1 VSRVVVVGGGF
12 GGLATAARLAKT
24 GHAVTLVERA
34 TTLGGALGSVS
45 ADGFTWDAGPSYT
58 LLPAVVRDLFRKTG
72 RPLERELD
80 LEPLDLLREH
90 RFEDDTV
97 LRLPPGRAGQL
108 RALEELE
115 PGLGQRWV
123 EHVDSYTAD
132 WEVLR
137 QHYFEH
143 PWDRDSLPREVRD
156 RLDSREVLHKRLKRR
171 FRDERLREV
180 AAHPF
185 LADGHEPR
193 DVPAWMGLV
202 AYLEQRFG
210 TWRVPGGMARLGEV
224 LGARLGTRG
233 VEVLLGTRA
242 HDVVVREGRAVAV
255 ATDHGELDADHV
267 VCAVDPRA
275 LPALAPLV
283 QRTLPAMPPVIAHV
297 GLEGAVP
304 DLPHEV
310 VLHGDPL
317 LVVRTGGTAPE
328 GRHAW
333 TVHGRGRVAEDLLRA
348 LARHRLDVRDQV
360 VSRVDRSPRDLV
372 EAWSGSPLGV
382 LWQGRGTVRQRLGP
396 ATPLPHLWAAGAHA
410 TPGSGL
416 AFVGLSAA
424 LVSEAIGPA

>member
-143 PWDRDSLPREVRD
+143 PWDRDALPREVRD

-193 DVPAWMGLV
+193 DVPAWMGLI

-242 HDVVVREGRAVAV
+242 HDVVVRDGRAVAV

-267 VCAVDPRA
+267 VCAIDPRA

-283 QRTLPAMPPVIAHV
+283 QRTLPAMPPVVAHV
-297 GLEGAVP
+297 GLEGPVP

-317 LVVRTGGTAPE
+317 LVVRTGGTAPG

-360 VSRVDRSPRDLV
+360 VTRVDRSPRDLV

-396 ATPLPHLWAAGAHA
+396 ATPVPHLWAAGAHA

-424 LVSEAIGPA
+424 LVSEAIGPG

>member
-1 VSRVVVVGGGF
+1 MSRVVVVGGGF
-12 GGLATAARLAKT
+12 GGLAAAARLAKT

-34 TTLGGALGSVS
+34 PTLGGALGSVT
-45 ADGFTWDAGPSYT
+45 AAGFTWDAGPAYT

-108 RALEELE
+108 KALEELE
-115 PGLGQRWV
+115 PGLGRSWV
-123 EHVDSYTAD
+123 EHVDSYTDD

-143 PWDRDSLPREVRD
+143 PWDRDALPREVRA
-156 RLDSREVLHKRLKRR
+156 RLDSREVLHKRLRRR

-185 LADGHEPR
+185 VADGHQPR

-224 LGARLGTRG
+224 LAARLDTRG
-233 VEVLLGTRA
+233 VQVLLGTRA
-242 HDVVVREGRAVAV
+242 HDVVVRAGRAVAV
-255 ATDHGELDADHV
+255 VTDHGELDADHV
-267 VCAVDPRA
+267 VCAIDPRG

-283 QRTLPAMPPVIAHV
+283 QRTLPAMPPVLVHL
-297 GLEGAVP
+297 GLEGPVP

-328 GRHAW
+328 GHHAW

-348 LARHRLDVRDQV
+348 LARHRIDVRDQV
-360 VSRVDRSPRDLV
+360 VHRVDRSPRDLV
-372 EAWSGSPLGV
+372 EAWSGSPLGL

-396 ATPLPHLWAAGAHA
+396 STPVPNLWAAGAHA

-424 LVSEAIGPA
+424 LVAEGIGPA

>member
-1 VSRVVVVGGGF
+1 MSRVVVVGGGF
-12 GGLATAARLAKT
+12 GGLAAAARLAKT
-24 GHAVTLVERA
+24 GHAVTLVEGA
-34 TTLGGALGSVS
+34 PTLGGALGSVT
-45 ADGFTWDAGPSYT
+45 AAGFTWDAGPAYT

-108 RALEELE
+108 KALEELE
-115 PGLGQRWV
+115 PGLGRSWV
-123 EHVDSYTAD
+123 EHVDSYTDD

-143 PWDRDSLPREVRD
+143 PWDRDALPREVRA
-156 RLDSREVLHKRLKRR
+156 RLDSREVLHKRLRRR

-185 LADGHEPR
+185 VADGHQPR

-224 LGARLGTRG
+224 LAARLDTRG
-233 VEVLLGTRA
+233 VQVLLGTRA
-242 HDVVVREGRAVAV
+242 HDVVVRAGRAVAV
-255 ATDHGELDADHV
+255 VTDHGELDADHV
-267 VCAVDPRA
+267 VCAVDPRG

-283 QRTLPAMPPVIAHV
+283 QRTLPAMPPVLVHL
-297 GLEGAVP
+297 GLEGPVP

-328 GRHAW
+328 GHHAW

-348 LARHRLDVRDQV
+348 LARHRIDVRDQV
-360 VSRVDRSPRDLV
+360 VHRVDRTPRDLV
-372 EAWSGSPLGV
+372 EAWSGSPLGL

-396 ATPLPHLWAAGAHA
+396 STPVPNLWAAGAHA

-424 LVSEAIGPA
+424 LVAEGIGPA

>member
-1 VSRVVVVGGGF
+1 MSRVVVVGGGF
-12 GGLATAARLAKT
+12 GGLAAAARLAKT

-34 TTLGGALGSVS
+34 PTLGGALGSVT
-45 ADGFTWDAGPSYT
+45 AAGFTWDAGPAYT

-108 RALEELE
+108 KALEELE
-115 PGLGQRWV
+115 PGLGRSWV
-123 EHVDSYTAD
+123 EHVDSYTDD

-143 PWDRDSLPREVRD
+143 PWDRDALPREVRA
-156 RLDSREVLHKRLKRR
+156 RLDSREVLHKRLRRR

-185 LADGHEPR
+185 VADGHQPR

-224 LGARLGTRG
+224 LAARLGTRG
-233 VEVLLGTRA
+233 VQVLLGTRA
-242 HDVVVREGRAVAV
+242 HDVVVHAGRAVAV

-267 VCAVDPRA
+267 VCAVDPRG

-283 QRTLPAMPPVIAHV
+283 QRTLPAMPPVLVHL
-297 GLEGAVP
+297 GLEGPVP

-328 GRHAW
+328 GHHAW

-348 LARHRLDVRDQV
+348 LARHRIDVRDQV
-360 VSRVDRSPRDLV
+360 VHRVDRTPRDLV
-372 EAWSGSPLGV
+372 EAWSGSPLGL

-396 ATPLPHLWAAGAHA
+396 STPVPNLWAAGAHA

-424 LVSEAIGPA
+424 LVAEGIGPA